1 MPVKKKVS
9 IILSIIT
16 VILALVTLMI
26 SIAFIVSAKNTIN
39 EQMESYSVNQK
50 TIMWIADLGKPFFGS
65 STEFAIS
72 AIALSIIALMVISI
86 IWLIILLRKKK
97 KSIAFN
103 GSKTVVI
110 ASSLTALA
118 AVTSLGVASYA
129 TADFNKNTDMTRV
142 STYFEANAN
151 KIAENREEAA
161 KAGLLYV
168 LANKNDLS
176 AFSNASALQM
186 SLSTTVF
193 ASVKAEIKNNNT
205 KIISEIE
212 KFSKKNPELYEPV
225 LGQFKGKL
233 IKGDATKSVGQ
244 KWIENFDLGKM
255 ATTSNG
261 TTIHA
266 ANILLNNDAYIDL
279 ISGDYPAIQSLVKT
293 TFDNNEPF
301 ATIPFSSFP
310 AKVQKII
317 KEAEYYNTT
326 EHPGE
331 YDTEIFEWSTKIS
344 VESAKFEKRVLGTIA
359 KLFKMPYT
367 TKEEQVKARITIL
380 EWLNTIIN
388 GIDYISK
395 DEVIKV
401 QQNVK
406 NVYGKNISTADTIY
420 MPTTSTNGTFS
431 IDKTEDKIVGKA
443 GDNAYD
449 VKLNM
454 MKYIL
459 KELPK
464 AKGGIIEK
472 LLERQK
478 NITPD
483 SFIENILTSKGLEE
497 MTNQY
502 AMENSYIDDKNNYQ
516 DEENI
521 INIVDKIENFI
532 K

>member
-16 VILALVTLMI
+16 AILALITLMI
-26 SIAFIVSAKNTIN
+26 GVAFIVNAKNTIN
-39 EQMESYSVNQK
+39 EQMDSYSVNQK

-72 AIALSIIALMVISI
+72 AIALSLIALMVISI

-97 KSIAFN
+97 KDVAFN
-103 GSKTVVI
+103 GSKTVIV
-110 ASSLTALA
+110 ASSLTTLA

-129 TADFNKNTDMTRV
+129 TTDFNKNTDMSRV
-142 STYFEANAN
+142 SKYFEENASKISEN
-151 KIAENREEAA
+151 KEEAA

-193 ASVKAEIKNNNT
+193 ASIKEQVEDNNAKVIT
-205 KIISEIE
+205 ELE

-225 LGQFKGKL
+225 LGQFNGKL
-233 IKGDATKSVGQ
+233 IKGDSISSAAQ
-244 KWIENFDLGKM
+244 KWIEKFDLGKI
-255 ATTSNG
+255 ALDPNG
-261 TTIHA
+261 TTMHA

-279 ISGDYPAIQSLVKT
+279 ISGDYPEIQSIVKT
-293 TFDNNEPF
+293 TFNNNELF
-301 ATIPFSSFP
+301 ATIPFKNFP
-310 AKVQKII
+310 DKIQKII
-317 KEAEYYNTT
+317 KEAEYYNTVD
-326 EHPGE
+326 HPGE
-331 YDTEIFEWSTKIS
+331 YDAGVFEWSTKIG
-344 VESAKFEKRVLGTIA
+344 VESSKFEKRVLGTIA
-359 KLFKMPYT
+359 KLFKMPYA
-367 TKEEQVKARITIL
+367 TKEEKVKARITIL

-395 DEVIKV
+395 DETIKV

-406 NVYGKNISTADTIY
+406 NIYGVNISTASTIY
-420 MPTTSTNGTFS
+420 MPTTSIDGTFS
-431 IDKTEDKIVGKA
+431 INKMENKIVGKA
-443 GDNAYD
+443 GDNTYD

-459 KELPK
+459 RELPK
-464 AKGGIIEK
+464 AKDGIIEK

-483 SFIENILTSKGLEE
+483 SFIKNILTSKGLEE

-502 AMENSYIDDKNNYQ
+502 AMENYYIDENNHYQ
-516 DEENI
+516 EEENI